1 MVGTRSSARVVAAG
15 NGNSSG
21 PNTSRKKPSPGAGN
35 KRKADTAPATTSK
48 SKRGKKGDDKEQITI
63 EASMPSDETKDESK
77 DVEMKDEVEAKPA
90 EVSNGEIQ
98 ADAVAEDNAGMK
110 NEIENVKPEEKGEK
124 DEASKGEEKKDKVPT
139 QKMEI
144 QSKGNA
150 DGDGKKEPEKNGLET
165 IMNNASG
172 VGKVDDKNVTE
183 EGTGSRVSKADNAV
197 EGTSSRNCSSVL
209 VLYLVLRDMG

>member
-15 NGNSSG
+15 KGNSSD
-21 PNTSRKKPSPGAGN
+21 PNTSGKKPSPGAGN

-48 SKRGKKGDDKEQITI
+48 SKRGKKGDDKEQTTI

-110 NEIENVKPEEKGEK
+110 DEIENVKPEEEGEK

-144 QSKGNA
+144 QTNGNA

-197 EGTSSRNCSSVL
+197 EGTSSRNCSSLL